1 MKSNS
6 SYRSIVSGLTLS
18 IGLII
23 LCSIVG
29 RSVTCRVFASENVA
43 HRPFAMWADVPE
55 KNQFVAGFVYEESEA
70 YHIWASGKYH
80 NVTVI
85 SGGEQPGLCGH
96 AIRHHRKVG

>member
-1 MKSNS
+1 MAMT
-6 SYRSIVSGLTLS
+6 GTL
-18 IGLII
+18 
-23 LCSIVG
+23 
-29 RSVTCRVFASENVA
+29 FAIENVP
-43 HRPFAMWADVPE
+43 HRPFGMWADVPE

-96 AIRHHRKVG
+96 AIRHHRKVGC